1 MVCLLG
7 FDRVRSKAV
16 SLYPFIGPL
25 QYTPVSK
32 SIDPIDNNKDER
44 SIVGSALVIEE
55 NSLALG
61 WEGIRQYE
69 YL

>member
-1 MVCLLG
+1 M
-7 FDRVRSKAV
+7 
-16 SLYPFIGPL
+16 YPFIGPL

-32 SIDPIDNNKDER
+32 SIDPIDNDKDEG

-55 NSLALG
+55 NSLASG